1 MEAGKAGSTLLSVF
15 TALEKGDR
23 GFETHQ
29 QVLGLA
35 WSLEP
40 LLPGVGEGGSVVFL
54 KARGCLGHSEKWVGC
69 GFKQNVE
76 ATCVSHSGLP

>member
-1 MEAGKAGSTLLSVF
+1 MSVF
-15 TALEKGDR
+15 TAPEKRDR

-40 LLPGVGEGGSVVFL
+40 LLPGVGEGGEARVCVVPQGQGL
-54 KARGCLGHSEKWVGC
+54 PGTLREKWAGC

-76 ATCVSHSGLP
+76 ATCVSRSGLP